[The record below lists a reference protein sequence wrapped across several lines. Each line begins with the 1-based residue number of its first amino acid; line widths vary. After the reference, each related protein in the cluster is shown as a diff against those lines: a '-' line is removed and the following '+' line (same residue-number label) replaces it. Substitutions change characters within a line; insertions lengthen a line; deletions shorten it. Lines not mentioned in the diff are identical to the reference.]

1 MVIDWENATQQPPG
15 KYVMP
20 IDDMRTIDSTETK
33 HCFARDAE
41 NPGITLFAK
50 VSGLQSRNLLA
61 SNTKIALLRN
71 FPNNIIKCKPVVP
84 RGKKCLSINKGYAI
98 VGIKSDYHLREVAQ
112 YVFNKDIEEEQQI
125 NLEHACL
132 QLLKDL
138 EKSATVFA
146 PFIHKERSIIGQ
158 IINRTKLNVTSELA
172 TALSIGKSYQSR
184 RHIDADMF

>member
-1 MVIDWENATQQPPG
+1 MQRTQELRFLPRCQDYNHVIYWQVTQRLLCSG
-15 KYVMP
+15 
-20 IDDMRTIDSTETK
+20 IFRTISS
-33 HCFARDAE
+33 
-41 NPGITLFAK
+41 N
-50 VSGLQSRNLLA
+50 A
-61 SNTKIALLRN
+61 SQWFLGA
-71 FPNNIIKCKPVVP
+71 
-84 RGKKCLSINKGYAI
+84 KKCLSINKGYAI